1 MNDLIK
7 RTEDSLPLSDQTT
20 GAKSHYTEK
29 MPIYAMFDPK
39 V

>member
-1 MNDLIK
+1 MNDIIK

-20 GAKSHYTEK
+20 GAN
-29 MPIYAMFDPK
+29 AMFDPK